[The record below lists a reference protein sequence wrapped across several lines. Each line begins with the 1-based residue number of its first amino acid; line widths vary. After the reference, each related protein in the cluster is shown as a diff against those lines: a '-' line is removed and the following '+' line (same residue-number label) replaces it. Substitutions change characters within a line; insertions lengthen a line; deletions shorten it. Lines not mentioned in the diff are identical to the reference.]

1 MSPMHGRDTPDLGVA
16 FFIAI
21 LSAMVGR
28 NIGAGL
34 VVLGQMSIH
43 GVLSRIDNLADRL
56 RVSMDSGATRVMIPT
71 SNAADLGSIPSELL
85 DKLRVEFYSDP
96 MQAAF
101 KAIVDA

>member
-1 MSPMHGRDTPDLGVA
+1 
-16 FFIAI
+16 
-21 LSAMVGR
+21 MVGR

-56 RVSMDSGATRVMIPT
+56 RIAMDSCAHRVMIPT
-71 SNAADLGSIPSELL
+71 TNAADLGSIPSELL
-85 DKLRVEFYSDP
+85 DKLRVEFFSDP

-101 KAIVDA
+101 KALVEA

>member
-1 MSPMHGRDTPDLGVA
+1 MHGRDTPDLGVA

-28 NIGAGL
+28 NIGADL
-34 VVLGQMSIH
+34 VVFGQMSIH

-56 RVSMDSGATRVMIPT
+56 RIAMDSGAHRVMIPT
-71 SNAADLGSIPSELL
+71 TNAADLGSIPSELL
-85 DKLRVEFYSDP
+85 DKLRVEFFSDP

-101 KAIVDA
+101 KALVEA